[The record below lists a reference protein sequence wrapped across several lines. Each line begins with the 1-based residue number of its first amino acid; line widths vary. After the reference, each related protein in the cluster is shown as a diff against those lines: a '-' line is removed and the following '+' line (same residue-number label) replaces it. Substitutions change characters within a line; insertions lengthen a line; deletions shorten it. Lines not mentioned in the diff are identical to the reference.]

1 MRDKLKF
8 LVLGVLIGVLSTGF
22 IAGVILNPL
31 SNQLVV
37 ATLWYQ
43 KSNEKKAL
51 YYQGFNMAKA
61 MIDKTVATYKGTKP
75 LAVVVDIDE
84 TMLDN
89 SPYEAR
95 IIQAGKTYEHKTWEQ
110 WVKEA
115 KAKALPG
122 AVDFTKY
129 AKSKGV
135 EVFYITNRRD
145 HNRTETLKNLQDQ
158 GFEFADNN
166 HLLMMTTTGDKTAR
180 RQQVLAKYNIICYL
194 GDNMSDFDQSLDD
207 MEPGS
212 KERVEQHSDL
222 FGSKYIVMP
231 NPMYGHWVKIKYP
244 VDVVSD
250 KQKAEYRAKLL
261 NAE

>member
-1 MRDKLKF
+1 MGGKLKF
-8 LVLGVLIGVLSTGF
+8 FVLGALLGILSTGF
-22 IAGVILNPL
+22 IAGIVLNPL

-37 ATLWYQ
+37 ATYWYQ

-51 YYQGFNMAKA
+51 YYQSFNLAKA
-61 MIDKTVATYKGTKP
+61 MIEKTISNYKDTKP

-95 IIQAGKTYEHKTWEQ
+95 LIKSGKTYEDRTWEQ
-110 WVKEA
+110 WVREA

-122 AVDFTKY
+122 AVEFTKY

-135 EVFYITNRRD
+135 EVFYITNRREN
-145 HNRTETLKNLQDQ
+145 NRQATLKNLQEQ
-158 GFEFADNN
+158 GFEFADDN
-166 HLLMMTTTGDKTAR
+166 HLLMKTTTSDKTSR
-180 RQQVLAKYNIICYL
+180 RQNVLAKYNVICYL
-194 GDNMSDFDQSLDD
+194 GDNMGDFDQSLDD
-207 MEPGS
+207 LVPGS
-212 KERVEQHSDL
+212 SEKVDENSDL
-222 FGSKYIVMP
+222 FGSKYILMP

-244 VDVVSD
+244 VDIISD

-261 NAE
+261 NEQ